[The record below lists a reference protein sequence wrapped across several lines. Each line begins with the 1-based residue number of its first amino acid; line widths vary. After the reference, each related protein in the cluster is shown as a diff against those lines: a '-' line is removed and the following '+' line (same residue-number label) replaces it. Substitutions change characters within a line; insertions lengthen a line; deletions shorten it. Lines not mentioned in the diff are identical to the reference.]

1 MHESAREVIVRMQC
15 PYCLEE
21 VKEEAVA
28 CGHCGRDLSAFK
40 LIAPTLEKVASLE
53 KRLSSLEQRS
63 SPPETRAPDTG
74 PSQANQNS
82 QEHAH
87 GLEADFEELHIW
99 FWFSALFCA
108 AIPVIA
114 YLLLTSVPSLAS
126 IDTFWVSLV
135 ILMLPLAVGFE
146 AGYFWSGRHWR
157 DYLIAGA
164 FVGSFAAF
172 ELWIVFNAEAE
183 NPQGWTKLDWAAGAS
198 GIAVGALFLSGVL
211 FGDIY
216 EARTSATRTKSPA
229 AAFAAATVFS
239 SGAKGQSVRTSMLI
253 QLLETLGPAAIGAIG
268 TIITA
273 LLSVYF
279 ARTS

>member
-1 MHESAREVIVRMQC
+1 MPC

-21 VKEEAVA
+21 VKEEAAV

-40 LIAPTLEKVASLE
+40 LIVPILE
-53 KRLSSLEQRS
+53 RLSSLEQRLS
-63 SPPETRAPDTG
+63 SLEQRPSPPQARAPDTA
-74 PSQANQNS
+74 PSQEIQNS
-82 QEHAH
+82 QEHDH
-87 GLEADFEELHIW
+87 GVEALFEELHIW
-99 FWFSALFCA
+99 FWFSALLCA
-108 AIPVIA
+108 VLPVIA
-114 YLLLTSVPSLAS
+114 YLFLTSFPSLAS
-126 IDTFWVSLV
+126 VNTFWVSLV

-157 DYLIAGA
+157 DYLMAGV
-164 FVGSFAAF
+164 FVGSLSAF
-172 ELWIVFNAEAE
+172 ELWVVFNAEAD
-183 NPQGWTKLDWAAGAS
+183 NPQGWTRLDWAAGAS
-198 GIAVGALFLSGVL
+198 GIAVAALFVSGVL

-216 EARTSATRTKSPA
+216 EARTSATRTRSSA
-229 AAFAAATVFS
+229 AAFAAATAFS
-239 SGAKGQSVRTSMLI
+239 TDAKEPSVRTTMLL